1 MDFYEE
7 ASLVMVPSGYKDQ
20 KVYSSVPDDGSGD
33 LTFSRASSASRVG
46 PDGLI
51 EKVRTNVCLYSEQ
64 ADNAFWGQERLTI
77 TANATTNPIDGA
89 TTADKM
95 VADSSSNTT
104 HNLYSTAISVTSGIT
119 YVVSAYFKKSEY
131 DYAVLGSSTTAEKAW
146 FNLTTGVKGTAGG
159 SVVAYDMVSV
169 GDGWYRCWAA
179 IVTTSGSF
187 VAEATI
193 ANVDGSRVISGVPSG
208 GIFCFGFQLESGDV
222 MTDYIVTTTA
232 AVSVGPVANLPRLD
246 YLDSSS
252 PRLLLEPQRTNLI
265 TFSDGFTNGWTASGG
280 TITATANYGISP
292 DGYQNS
298 TRIQFASANLIWRK
312 SVVGLTGNVGTF
324 SLYIKGTAGQ
334 TLNITYG
341 GVDLLITLGSGW
353 NRYSVTATGT
363 INEVF
368 LNTFSG
374 STAQDIEVYG
384 GQAELGSYATS
395 YIPTLGASVTR
406 LADAASKTGIS
417 SLIGQ
422 TEGVLFYDFVW
433 NGATT
438 STADYPI
445 VLSGSDFNNFIG
457 LNTTFNSNQLL
468 AYSGGSAVASIS
480 GADFVIGQRYKIALA
495 YKANDFVY
503 YVNGTLQGSD
513 TSGAVP
519 IGLANLEMVTPFG
532 AKSTVQNANSILFFQ
547 TRLSNAD
554 LATLT
559 TL

>member
-33 LTFSRASSASRVG
+33 LTFTRASNATRVG
-46 PDGLI
+46 PDELI
-51 EKVRTNVCLYSEQ
+51 EKVRTNLITYSE
-64 ADNAFWGQERLTI
+64 DFGNAAWVKTDCTVTTNT
-77 TANATTNPIDGA
+77 TANPINGA
-89 TTADKM
+89 LTADTI
-95 VADSSSNTT
+95 VFAGADDQISQTFNVSNHT
-104 HNLYSTAISVTSGIT
+104 LSVYI
-119 YVVSAYFKKSEY
+119 
-131 DYAVLGSSTTAEKAW
+131 
-146 FNLTTGVKGTAGG
+146 KGTAGETITIG
-159 SVVAYDMVSV
+159 FGAGAEITHTLTGGFDRVSV
-169 GDGWYRCWAA
+169 TGSSVFFVYIGTFSGATARTI
-179 IVTTSGSF
+179 IVYG
-187 VAEATI
+187 A
-193 ANVDGSRVISGVPSG
+193 
-208 GIFCFGFQLESGDV
+208 QLETGDIA
-222 MTDYIVTTTA
+222 TDYIATTTA
-232 AVSVGPVANLPRLD
+232 AVSVGPVANVPRLD

-422 TEGVLFYDFVW
+422 TEGTMFAEFNIEGDLNASRIVLILSSVVTDDFVVCFIS
-433 NGATT
+433 GGLLYARIRATVGGTIIDITKSGLT
-438 STADYPI
+438 SGVHKVAIGYAANDLTFYLDGVLVGQNTSVSVAFTSPLSIINLGQNTAAI
-445 VLSGSDFNNFIG
+445 
-457 LNTTFNSNQLL
+457 NQL
-468 AYSGGSAVASIS
+468 GDGVA
-480 GADFVIGQRYKIALA
+480 QAL
-495 YKANDFVY
+495 
-503 YVNGTLQGSD
+503 
-513 TSGAVP
+513 
-519 IGLANLEMVTPFG
+519 
-532 AKSTVQNANSILFFQ
+532 LFP